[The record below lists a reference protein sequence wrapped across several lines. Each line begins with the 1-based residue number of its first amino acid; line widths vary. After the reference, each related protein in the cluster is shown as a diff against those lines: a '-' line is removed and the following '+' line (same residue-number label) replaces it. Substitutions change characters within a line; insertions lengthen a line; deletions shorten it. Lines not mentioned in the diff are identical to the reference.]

1 MLERNLHMLG
11 GTGESSYAANS
22 TLQKRYAAG
31 AMFLVKEAME
41 SLVHVMIPTSE
52 TLLVFADLGCSTGA
66 NAFVTHS
73 SIMGT
78 ISKTCKKLD
87 RPMPEIQL
95 LLNDLPG
102 NDFNTLL
109 GPALSSYKERISEA
123 MREIG
128 VSFYTAAVSGSFYTK
143 LFPKR
148 SVHFIYSCAS
158 LHWLSQ
164 VPFGL
169 SNATDGTVINRR
181 SLWISNKS
189 PPIVSRLYLEQF
201 QRDFSLFLKHRCE
214 ELHSEGRMTLIIPG
228 RVGAN
233 ALTEESAPWI
243 SWYED
248 GLQDLVSV
256 GIVKAADVNSFN
268 VPFYYPSMA
277 EVKSIIHTEGSFE
290 IINDHAYE
298 ILYTNCLDVIP
309 ADTDKIWEKIINIS
323 RAVLEPLLVSH
334 FGDSIIQPLF
344 FSTLPKMYAKESF
357 KEKYKL
363 ASQANLAISLKK
375 K

>member
-41 SLVHVMIPTSE
+41 SLVHVIPSSE

-73 SIMGT
+73 RVMGT
-78 ISKTCKKLD
+78 ISTTCKKLD

-109 GPALSSYKERISEA
+109 GPVLSSYKERISES
-123 MREIG
+123 MRENG
-128 VSFYTAAVSGSFYTK
+128 MSFYTAAVPGSFYMR

-169 SNATDGTVINRR
+169 SNTTEGPIINTR
-181 SLWISNKS
+181 SIWISKKS
-189 PPIVSRLYLEQF
+189 SPLVSRLYLEQF
-201 QRDFSLFLKHRCE
+201 RRDFSLFLKHRCE
-214 ELHSEGRMTLIIPG
+214 ELHSEGHMALIIPG
-228 RVGAN
+228 RVGADPS
-233 ALTEESAPWI
+233 TEESAVWI
-243 SWYED
+243 SWYEE
-248 GLQDLVSV
+248 GLQELVSK
-256 GIVKAADVNSFN
+256 GIVKAADVDSFN
-268 VPFYYPSMA
+268 VPFYYPTMA
-277 EVKSIIHTEGSFE
+277 EVKSIIQAEGSFE
-290 IINDHAYE
+290 IIKAHAYE

-344 FSTLPKMYAKESF
+344 SSTLPKMYAKESF
-357 KEKYKL
+357 KEKNKL
-363 ASQANLAISLKK
+363 ANQANLAISLKK